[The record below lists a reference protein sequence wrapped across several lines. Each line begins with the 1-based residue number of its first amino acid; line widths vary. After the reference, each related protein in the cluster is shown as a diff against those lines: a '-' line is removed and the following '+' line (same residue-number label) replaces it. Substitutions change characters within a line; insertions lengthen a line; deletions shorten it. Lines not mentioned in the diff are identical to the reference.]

1 MGACLR
7 GIIPPL
13 ALLTLAV
20 EARFRVIYYLLSVA
34 TVCLVLSFAMGLS
47 LGSAY
52 WNPTAK
58 GALKSGTLSIVNL
71 KDRPALTG
79 QIIRSGERGVLLYE
93 PVSDRIRFELWA
105 AITSIETT
113 PAR

>member
-1 MGACLR
+1 M
-7 GIIPPL
+7 
-13 ALLTLAV
+13 
-20 EARFRVIYYLLSVA
+20 IYYLLSVA
-34 TVCLVLSFAMGLS
+34 TVCLVLSFPMGLS

-79 QIIRSGERGVLLYE
+79 QIIRSGDV
-93 PVSDRIRFELWA
+93 PVAVELGGQA
-105 AITSIETT
+105 LPTLS
-113 PAR
+113 R

>member
-1 MGACLR
+1 MH
-7 GIIPPL
+7 IHPISIQVPSV
-13 ALLTLAV
+13 T
-20 EARFRVIYYLLSVA
+20 SVA
-34 TVCLVLSFAMGLS
+34 TGCIFLTALIILRVCLVLSFAMGLS